1 MFGTVDS
8 YLVYMLSKEKNHF
21 TDVTN
26 ASRTLLF
33 NIKSMEWDD
42 ELLDLFEIPKT
53 MMPASWFSVFQ
64 INPIAHHPIPCF
76 LY

>member
-1 MFGTVDS
+1 
-8 YLVYMLSKEKNHF
+8 MLSKEKNHF

-42 ELLDLFEIPKT
+42 ELLELFEIPKT
-53 MMPASWFSVFQ
+53 MMPEVLSCDGDFGNLK
-64 INPIAHHPIPCF
+64 IND
-76 LY
+76 